1 MNNQNLV
8 LNKFGGRNI
17 AGEKVC
23 IVNPLSKHKV
33 RIWLDL
39 ALALGVIDETPKT
52 SKIAICDDSHF

>member
-17 AGEKVC
+17 AGGKVC
-23 IVNPLSKHKV
+23 FVNPLSKQKV

-39 ALALGVIDETPKT
+39 VLALGVIGETPKT
-52 SKIAICDDSHF
+52 SKFAICDDSHF

>member
-17 AGEKVC
+17 AGEKVRF
-23 IVNPLSKHKV
+23 VNPLSKQKV

-39 ALALGVIDETPKT
+39 VLALGVIGETPKT
-52 SKIAICDDSHF
+52 SKFAICDDSHF